1 MSYQVQMS
9 VGSDL
14 FTLLEDDIVRV
25 YNSGKLSTRTDDLL
39 LSLGVG
45 VTGGSAATYVVTPT
59 NSGKGSGATLSVT
72 LTNATTISTVTVQNA
87 GSGYLVGDTLTIAAT
102 ELGATSTATTY
113 VLVEG
118 DIAASVSHIGS
129 TGYLKYVDVDEIP
142 SLVAAQTQ
150 TLISVTSGGSIE
162 YINSGRIAMID
173 DSGSGASIRY
183 DVGGAAP
190 STFTVTQTKA
200 VVNERIQDAA
210 GQQVHAV
217 SAATPA
223 TPSFSFTGSAAL
235 QAKIV
240 AGVTLTIVGSTGNDG
255 TYTVASSTGTAPTVV
270 TVVEPVPDAT
280 ADGKIILDLA
290 SASYLTY

>member
-39 LSLGVG
+39 ASLGTG
-45 VTGGSAATYVVTPT
+45 VTGGTADTYVVTTT

-87 GSGYLVGDTLTIAAT
+87 GSGYLVGDTLTIAAGD
-102 ELGATSTATTY
+102 LGTTSTATTY

-162 YINSGRIAMID
+162 YINSGRIEMVD

-210 GQQVHAV
+210 GQQVHAITAV
-217 SAATPA
+217 TPG
-223 TPSFSFTGSAAL
+223 TSTIRIVGTAAL
-235 QAKIV
+235 AGQVV
-240 AGVTLTIVGSTGNDG
+240 AGTTFTIVGSTGNDG
-255 TYTVASSTGTAPTVV
+255 TYTVASKSGTTNLDMV
-270 TVVEPVPDAT
+270 TVEPFTDSTV
-280 ADGKIILDLA
+280 DGKIILDLA
-290 SASYLTY
+290 SAAYLTY